1 MKSIALNTYK
11 DDFLDFK
18 KNKETGGQKKE
29 EKERR
34 EGKIVTFPWFYQSYA
49 ALSHS
54 VESESLWL

>member
-1 MKSIALNTYK
+1 MRLIKKKDMKSIALNTYK

-34 EGKIVTFPWFYQSYA
+34 EGKIVTFP
-49 ALSHS
+49 
-54 VESESLWL
+54 